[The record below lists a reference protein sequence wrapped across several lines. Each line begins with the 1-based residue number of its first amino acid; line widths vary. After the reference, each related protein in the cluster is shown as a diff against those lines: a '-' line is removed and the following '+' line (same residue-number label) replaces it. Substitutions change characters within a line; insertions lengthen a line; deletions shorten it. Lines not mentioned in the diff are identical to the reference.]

1 MQCLKPLTC
10 SYVLQSFFRCN
21 THQFS
26 FCTIET
32 IIFTETIKE
41 LSKILRIN
49 IRVVSSAGSIYLHQ
63 LSNIFNDVLNV
74 YRLYSEQII
83 QACAQQGPIATRL
96 TVYKAMRGVKTDIL
110 ELFIACLDAC
120 REVIFFICRCLLSG
134 ICCTWLPLHDH
145 VFNFPS
151 SLSLFSNLQR
161 DEEFD
166 SAHAKELFNQNFLP
180 SIMNEVLQDYHASPP
195 AARDHKVRAVFPLIF
210 FCMRYKSACE
220 VIYVSLIL
228 SCDRSIDFTNLYLF
242 IFPPHRCWCC
252 SALRSACSRTTSLPT
267 FLAF

>member
-1 MQCLKPLTC
+1 MSQTTGMLICSSQFIHSIIRYPAHHFLLILT
-10 SYVLQSFFRCN
+10 FA
-21 THQFS
+21 
-26 FCTIET
+26 
-32 IIFTETIKE
+32 ETIKE

-120 REVIFFICRCLLSG
+120 REVIFFNVLYLLQMFVEWQMMTVGYHFGYIRFLAILISS
-134 ICCTWLPLHDH
+134 PLI
-145 VFNFPS
+145 FPCF
-151 SLSLFSNLQR
+151 SLYPDQR

-195 AARDHKVRAVFPLIF
+195 AARDHKVRAMFLLIF
-210 FCMRYKSACE
+210 FMRYKSACG
-220 VIYVSLIL
+220 VIPVSLIL
-228 SCDRSIDFTNLYLF
+228 
-242 IFPPHRCWCC
+242 
-252 SALRSACSRTTSLPT
+252 
-267 FLAF
+267 FL